1 MKEIEE
7 GKLSDAAARILALAV
22 KKKVI
27 NKGREVRSTQDPDKK
42 WILLSQ
48 QVSAL
53 AALTLVGISVGGDGL
68 LSKGGILSGLFTE
81 DFQKEIE
88 SKLTTTPPPLNLD
101 PEIQS
106 IGIRRN
112 LRTISLP
119 SWISVRRT
127 LILRDINSY
136 WSV

>member
-7 GKLSDAAARILALAV
+7 GRLSDAAARILALAI

-27 NKGREVRSTQDPDKK
+27 NKGREVRSTQDSEKK
-42 WILLSQ
+42 LDLLSQ

-81 DFQKEIE
+81 DFQKELE
-88 SKLTTTPPPLNLD
+88 SFLPNTTSPTKSAPRNPIYRDSKEPENNLTPFMD
-101 PEIQS
+101 FCSE
-106 IGIRRN
+106 
-112 LRTISLP
+112 TIDSK
-119 SWISVRRT
+119 RHK
-127 LILRDINSY
+127 
-136 WSV
+136 

>member
-7 GKLSDAAARILALAV
+7 GKLSDAASRILALAI

-42 WILLSQ
+42 LDLLSQ

-81 DFQKEIE
+81 NFQKELESFLPKTPSPTKSEPRNPIYRDSKEPENNLTPFMDFCEENTE
-88 SKLTTTPPPLNLD
+88 SK
-101 PEIQS
+101 
-106 IGIRRN
+106 RHK
-112 LRTISLP
+112 
-119 SWISVRRT
+119 
-127 LILRDINSY
+127 
-136 WSV
+136 

>member
-1 MKEIEE
+1 MEEIEE
-7 GKLSDAAARILALAV
+7 GKLSDAAARILALAI

-42 WILLSQ
+42 LDLLSQ

-81 DFQKEIE
+81 DFAEEME
-88 SKLTTTPPPLNLD
+88 SKLTTTSPTKSGPRNPIYRDSRD
-101 PEIQS
+101 PEN
-106 IGIRRN
+106 N
-112 LRTISLP
+112 LTPFMDFCSETIDSQ
-119 SWISVRRT
+119 RHK
-127 LILRDINSY
+127 
-136 WSV
+136 

>member
-7 GKLSDAAARILALAV
+7 GKLSDAAARILALAI

-27 NKGREVRSTQDPDKK
+27 NKGRAVRLTDDLESKMD
-42 WILLSQ
+42 LLSQ

-81 DFQKEIE
+81 DFQKELE
-88 SKLTTTPPPLNLD
+88 SNLSTNPSPTKSDPRNPIYRDSKEPENNLTPFMD
-101 PEIQS
+101 FCSE
-106 IGIRRN
+106 
-112 LRTISLP
+112 TIDSQ
-119 SWISVRRT
+119 RHK
-127 LILRDINSY
+127 
-136 WSV
+136 

>member
-7 GKLSDAAARILALAV
+7 GKLSDAAARMLALAI

-27 NKGREVRSTQDPDKK
+27 NKGREVRSTQDSEKK
-42 WILLSQ
+42 LDLLSQ

-81 DFQKEIE
+81 DFEEEME
-88 SKLTTTPPPLNLD
+88 SKLTTTSPTKSAPRNPIYRDSKEPENNLTPFMD
-101 PEIQS
+101 AYVES
-106 IGIRRN
+106 ISRFK
-112 LRTISLP
+112 
-119 SWISVRRT
+119 
-127 LILRDINSY
+127 
-136 WSV
+136 

>member
-1 MKEIEE
+1 MREIEE
-7 GKLSDAAARILALAV
+7 GKLSDAAARILALAI

-27 NKGREVRSTQDPDKK
+27 NKGREVRSTQDSEKK
-42 WILLSQ
+42 LDLLSQ

-88 SKLTTTPPPLNLD
+88 SELTTTSPTKSGPRNPIYRDSKEPENNLTPFMD
-101 PEIQS
+101 FCS
-106 IGIRRN
+106 K
-112 LRTISLP
+112 T
-119 SWISVRRT
+119 
-127 LILRDINSY
+127 
-136 WSV
+136 

>member
-7 GKLSDAAARILALAV
+7 GKLTDAAARMLALAV

-27 NKGREVRSTQDPDKK
+27 NKGREVRSTQDSDKK
-42 WILLSQ
+42 MDLLSQ

-81 DFQKEIE
+81 DLEEEME
-88 SKLTTTPPPLNLD
+88 SKLTTTSPTKSGPRNPIYRDSKEPENNLTPFMD
-101 PEIQS
+101 AYVES
-106 IGIRRN
+106 ISRFK
-112 LRTISLP
+112 
-119 SWISVRRT
+119 
-127 LILRDINSY
+127 
-136 WSV
+136 

>member
-7 GKLSDAAARILALAV
+7 GRLGDAAARILALAV

-27 NKGREVRSTQDPDKK
+27 RKGREVRSTQDSDNKLD
-42 WILLSQ
+42 LLSQ

-81 DFQKEIE
+81 DFQKELQLLLPNTSPTKSAPRNPIYRDSRE
-88 SKLTTTPPPLNLD
+88 PENNLTPFMDFCLETIDSK
-101 PEIQS
+101 
-106 IGIRRN
+106 RHK
-112 LRTISLP
+112 
-119 SWISVRRT
+119 
-127 LILRDINSY
+127 
-136 WSV
+136 

>member
-7 GKLSDAAARILALAV
+7 GKLSDAAARILALTI

-27 NKGREVRSTQDPDKK
+27 NKGREVRSTQDSDKK
-42 WILLSQ
+42 LDLLSQ
-48 QVSAL
+48 QISAL

-88 SKLTTTPPPLNLD
+88 SELTTTSPTKSVPRNPIYRDSKEPENNLTPFMD
-101 PEIQS
+101 FCEENTES
-106 IGIRRN
+106 KRHK
-112 LRTISLP
+112 
-119 SWISVRRT
+119 
-127 LILRDINSY
+127 
-136 WSV
+136 

>member
-7 GKLSDAAARILALAV
+7 GKLSDAGARILALAI

-42 WILLSQ
+42 LDLLSQ

-81 DFQKEIE
+81 DFEEEMQSLLPKTTSPTKSAPRNPIYRDSREPE
-88 SKLTTTPPPLNLD
+88 NSLTPFMD
-101 PEIQS
+101 FCSE
-106 IGIRRN
+106 
-112 LRTISLP
+112 TIDSQ
-119 SWISVRRT
+119 RHK
-127 LILRDINSY
+127 
-136 WSV
+136 

>member
-7 GKLSDAAARILALAV
+7 GKLSDAAARMLALAI

-27 NKGREVRSTQDPDKK
+27 NKGREVRSTQDSEKK
-42 WILLSQ
+42 SDLLSQ

-81 DFQKEIE
+81 DFEKEME
-88 SKLTTTPPPLNLD
+88 SKLTTTSPTKSVPRNRIYRDSREPENNLTPFMD
-101 PEIQS
+101 FCS
-106 IGIRRN
+106 K
-112 LRTISLP
+112 TIDSQ
-119 SWISVRRT
+119 RHK
-127 LILRDINSY
+127 
-136 WSV
+136 

>member
-7 GKLSDAAARILALAV
+7 GKLTDAAARMLALAV

-27 NKGREVRSTQDPDKK
+27 NKGREVRSTQDSEKK
-42 WILLSQ
+42 LDLLSQ

-81 DFQKEIE
+81 DFQKELESFLPKTTSTTKSAPRNPIYRDSKEPENNLTPFMDFCEENTE
-88 SKLTTTPPPLNLD
+88 SK
-101 PEIQS
+101 
-106 IGIRRN
+106 RHK
-112 LRTISLP
+112 
-119 SWISVRRT
+119 
-127 LILRDINSY
+127 
-136 WSV
+136 